1 MAMEVR
7 LFPNSTRPG
16 VGLKPRCESQ
26 RPLLPQH
33 ARHCPVLEAGSAIG
47 FLVYPP
53 LDENEA
59 FQMRYQGE
67 GRYRF
72 VYYVNP
78 TGRKW
83 EAVFAVAITFPVG
96 GIGMFTQEVRFMTRV
111 PTTSQENALLMAR
124 TFFVPEDLGTP
135 PGALSLRGAWN
146 FRTPPGWD
154 TLYTP
159 IFNMIE
165 RPVAPMLV
173 VRVET
178 DWYAHETEFR
188 YVLQAGEGISGER
201 NMPIGQVLFVPREE
215 FTLGSCTEDE
225 LAAIRQSTEEF
236 SREKAAQKLTTPYGL
251 MYSPHYLRKSRSQ
264 NSSVRPVAHGAMR
277 THEPDPG
284 VVPAE
289 PPRPLIVQR
298 SETDVVPTTREPA
311 LRRVGRNDPCPC
323 GSGRKYKK
331 CHGEDS

>member
-1 MAMEVR
+1 
-7 LFPNSTRPG
+7 
-16 VGLKPRCESQ
+16 
-26 RPLLPQH
+26 
-33 ARHCPVLEAGSAIG
+33 VLEAASAVG

-59 FQMRYQGE
+59 FHMGYQGE

-83 EAVFAVAITFPVG
+83 EAVFSVVIIFPVG
-96 GIGMFTQEVRFMTRV
+96 GVGMFTQEVKFMTRV

-146 FRTPPGWD
+146 FQTPPGWD
-154 TLYTP
+154 TVYTP

-165 RPVAPMLV
+165 RPVAPVLA

-188 YVLQAGEGISGER
+188 YVLQAGEAVSGER
-201 NMPIGQVLFVPREE
+201 NLPIGQVLFVPRQEI
-215 FTLGSCTEDE
+215 TLRDCTGDE

-236 SREKAAQKLTTPYGL
+236 SREKAGLKLATPYGL
-251 MYSPHYLRKSRSQ
+251 TYSPHYARKSRAQ
-264 NSSVRPVAHGAMR
+264 NTSGRPVAHGA
-277 THEPDPG
+277 TTSLEADPQP
-284 VVPAE
+284 VPAE
-289 PPRPLIVQR
+289 PPRSLTLR
-298 SETDVVPTTREPA
+298 SEADVMPLTQDPPTRK
-311 LRRVGRNDPCPC
+311 VGRNDPCPC
-323 GSGRKYKK
+323 GSGRKFKK
-331 CHGEDS
+331 CHGEAS